1 METLDYKADLAAH
14 VSKKNTWKENIMSFI
29 KWD

>member
-14 VSKKNTWKENIMSFI
+14 VSKKNAWKENIMSFI